1 MMGIGRLVSF
11 LLLLMGIAVFIK
23 GTQGGRISLGKGAFK
38 RRLMRFQG
46 RETKDGSR
54 FFKQG
59 LNNHGN
65 RRGLLPAWRNGPE
78 IEKRSNWRK

>member
-1 MMGIGRLVSF
+1 MGI
-11 LLLLMGIAVFIK
+11 MVFIEE
-23 GTQGGRISLGKGAFK
+23 TQGGRISMGKGAFK

-59 LNNHGN
+59 LKIQGN
-65 RRGLLPAWRNGPE
+65 RRGMVPAWGNGEE